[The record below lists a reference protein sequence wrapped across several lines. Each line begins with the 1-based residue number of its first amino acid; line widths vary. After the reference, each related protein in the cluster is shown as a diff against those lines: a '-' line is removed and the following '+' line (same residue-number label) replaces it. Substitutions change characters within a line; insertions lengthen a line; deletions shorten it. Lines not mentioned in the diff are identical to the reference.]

1 MVSLA
6 GFEVGPDV
14 GAEVLTPSEAYEA
27 AGSPTGGH
35 ERPRRLVPAGIEA
48 GDGLKDDL
56 LVELWGIEPQA
67 SSMRPR
73 RSTN

>member
-1 MVSLA
+1 MHA
-6 GFEVGPDV
+6 AADAPTVGV
-14 GAEVLTPSEAYEA
+14 QFQIRK
-27 AGSPTGGH
+27 PTGFVCA
-35 ERPRRLVPAGIEA
+35 LIAA
-48 GDGLKDDL
+48 A